1 MVVVVSYNSGFVSF
15 GVGEGV
21 FQFVHSVVLQE
32 LIVHGYR

>member
-1 MVVVVSYNSGFVSF
+1 MVVVVSYNGGFVSL

-21 FQFVHSVVLQE
+21 FQLVHSVFLQE